1 MQRHIEMDFIDKIEQ
16 SNVYLIDEYATKER
30 NFIQNKINYV
40 ESLINDKILAAPII
54 TKKLW
59 LNEKES
65 IDLKVK
71 Y

>member
-40 ESLINDKILAAPII
+40 ESLINDKILAAPKI